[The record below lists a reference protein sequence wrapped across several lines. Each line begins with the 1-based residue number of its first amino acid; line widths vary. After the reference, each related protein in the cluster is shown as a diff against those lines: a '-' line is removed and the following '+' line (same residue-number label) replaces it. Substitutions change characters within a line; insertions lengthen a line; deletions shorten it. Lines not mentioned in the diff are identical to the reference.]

1 MNKMEVNEITEM
13 IIGCVYKVS
22 NTLGGGFAEKV
33 YENATTIE
41 VGKSGLRARQ
51 QYPIK
56 VAYDGIVVGEFF
68 VDLLVEELI
77 LVEFKAVKLLE
88 EFHVAQCLNYLR
100 ATGLPVCLL
109 INFYRP
115 KVEIRR
121 IIPHD
126 SWKSLKA

>member
-1 MNKMEVNEITEM
+1 MEVNEITEM

-33 YENATTIE
+33 YENATAIE